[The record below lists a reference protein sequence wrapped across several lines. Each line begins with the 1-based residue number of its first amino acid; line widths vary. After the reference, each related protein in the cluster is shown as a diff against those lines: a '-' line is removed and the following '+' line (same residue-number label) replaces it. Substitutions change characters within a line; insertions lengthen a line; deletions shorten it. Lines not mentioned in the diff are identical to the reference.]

1 MSLHLQLQKTST
13 PSTSTETAK
22 NPTPAPSFSI
32 DTILNFPASNI
43 SEHVASK
50 QHTLLEKLSESEE
63 DVVTS
68 SSPSPTCSSTSFTLD
83 SLQSTD
89 RRRLNKKTWVLF
101 CFVLLSI
108 REESK
113 CAPRNL
119 VLRGFHF
126 RRQIIS
132 FHVEFPRELKK
143 FGDNNENS
151 IALSSA

>member
-43 SEHVASK
+43 NEHVASK

-83 SLQSTD
+83 SLQNTD
-89 RRRLNKKTWVLF
+89 RRRLNKKTWVFF
-101 CFVLLSI
+101 CFYPFILAVLTI
-108 REESK
+108 FQQK
-113 CAPRNL
+113 N
-119 VLRGFHF
+119 
-126 RRQIIS
+126 
-132 FHVEFPRELKK
+132 
-143 FGDNNENS
+143 
-151 IALSSA
+151 